1 MLSFDSTF
9 LLCSPIPW
17 KDEFAFFFGRPDYS
31 SGGDCAFYKNNLN
44 SSSEWVEVRGRERH
58 HHCTEAVGCITAKT
72 TKSKLASTVWV
83 STVLST
89 RHWDQQKEENTQCF
103 FSSDKQCRNALPVV
117 LASATEDP
125 GSKNDMC
132 CVGEESEDWHSL
144 LSRYPE
150 LCLMSKCHVWAPLWT
165 NIINMNTRMISDQG
179 ATRIAQLW
187 FVRKIWGSKINLWAR
202 AEEINC
208 ICCYWLLSVVKTLEE
223 FHYSWYWIFFASLF
237 QWDHQSCILFHQPRN
252 WL

>member
-1 MLSFDSTF
+1 MLTTRVCWGRGLRADIKSAFEPSTPPCYLSILLSYFVHPFHEKMSLLSF
-9 LLCSPIPW
+9 L
-17 KDEFAFFFGRPDYS
+17 GVPDYS

-117 LASATEDP
+117 LALQLNLLKILGAKMTCAVWERSQRT
-125 GSKNDMC
+125 GIRC
-132 CVGEESEDWHSL
+132 CPV
-144 LSRYPE
+144 
-150 LCLMSKCHVWAPLWT
+150 T
-165 NIINMNTRMISDQG
+165 QN
-179 ATRIAQLW
+179 
-187 FVRKIWGSKINLWAR
+187 
-202 AEEINC
+202 
-208 ICCYWLLSVVKTLEE
+208 
-223 FHYSWYWIFFASLF
+223 FA
-237 QWDHQSCILFHQPRN
+237 
-252 WL
+252 